1 MVQKDESEANINLG
15 IGQLGFEPG
24 SIFKILT
31 EAIALNE
38 GLSLFT
44 TNLVM
49 FALSRAMAEMA
60 QTFFE
65 MYNVPFVLQSVRTP

>member
-1 MVQKDESEANINLG
+1 MYKTPL
-15 IGQLGFEPG
+15 
-24 SIFKILT
+24 
-31 EAIALNE
+31 IALNE

-65 MYNVPFVLQSVRTP
+65 MYNVPFVLQEEIAENNAQLNLEVTA